1 MDEQVVKYRE
11 AKIMEPIYR
20 MYKVIEEED
29 VLKAQTLMS
38 VTMQYI
44 IEHYSGKPLR
54 PADVQQILR
63 AVLLREDDGKYYAL
77 YVHNELQVKVA
88 EWLTLLCVDLP
99 VTLEQLGDMVNRFAD
114 ELNGQ
119 DYITLKSS
127 GVIGILK
134 EIAAD
139 VNLLLLER
147 LTLNESIYLT
157 ELQTFLVQ

>member
-114 ELNGQ
+114 ELNGK
-119 DYITLKSS
+119 DYITLKAS

>member
-1 MDEQVVKYRE
+1 MG
-11 AKIMEPIYR
+11 
-20 MYKVIEEED
+20 
-29 VLKAQTLMS
+29 L
-38 VTMQYI
+38 
-44 IEHYSGKPLR
+44 
-54 PADVQQILR
+54 
-63 AVLLREDDGKYYAL
+63 
-77 YVHNELQVKVA
+77 VHNELQVKVA

-119 DYITLKSS
+119 DYITLKAS
-127 GVIGILK
+127 GVIGMLK

>member
-1 MDEQVVKYRE
+1 MDEQVLKYRE

-20 MYKVIEEED
+20 MFKVIEAED

-63 AVLLREDDGKYYAL
+63 AVLLQQEDGRFYAM
-77 YVHNELQVKVA
+77 YVYNELQVKAA
-88 EWLTLLCVDLP
+88 EWLTLLAVDLS
-99 VTLEQLGDMVNRFAD
+99 VTLEQLGAMVESFAT
-114 ELNGQ
+114 ELQGQ
-119 DYITLKSS
+119 DFITLK
-127 GVIGILK
+127 
-134 EIAAD
+134 AAD
-139 VNLLLLER
+139 VIAKLQQIARTVDPVLAER
-147 LTLNESIYLT
+147 LALNETIYLS

>member
-99 VTLEQLGDMVNRFAD
+99 VTLEQLGDMVNLFAD

-119 DYITLKSS
+119 DYITLKAS
-127 GVIGILK
+127 GEIEILK